1 MDNIIKE
8 DDKTNSSVN
17 KLLEIVDKSDWFN
30 SIKSQKIKKEAKE
43 QIAHLLRS
51 AYSNG
56 RYTALE
62 EAVDILGVV
71 AKKRKRNKKEVNKN
85 EG

>member
-62 EAVDILGVV
+62 EAVDILGAVT
-71 AKKRKRNKKEVNKN
+71 KKRNKKEVNKN

>member
-62 EAVDILGVV
+62 EAVDILGTVT
-71 AKKRKRNKKEVNKN
+71 KKRNKKEVNKN